1 MKADTIPTRAD
12 DVDIAEIE
20 GELVLYRLGAHQAIH
35 LNETATV
42 IFNLCDG
49 SRSIQEI
56 IDLLT
61 PEFPIA
67 QADIAADVLEAVQ
80 SLVRKGVLQ
89 ATSYDR

>member
-1 MKADTIPTRAD
+1 
-12 DVDIAEIE
+12 
-20 GELVLYRLGAHQAIH
+20 
-35 LNETATV
+35 
-42 IFNLCDG
+42 LCDG